1 MEKKEEAAAQFIN
14 ALIKSVQTLCH
25 GYLEFQNGIEI
36 IGHINLSVDK
46 GGSLD
51 YILKEKVCR
60 NAENSTLFISNSF
73 YAESKAEEITQRR
86 YSPLDSNAGPDV
98 AMAQREGSKLAS
110 AISSISS
117 SLSRE
122 KHKRG
127 SDGRESHSSH
137 KGSKRRSSQDH
148 SEGHP
153 AKVTH
158 MLPESMHS
166 GRGSSPVR
174 SRGSLQGLGSP
185 DGAAS
190 ETLLP
195 QTASVGDGSG
205 IGVNLAG
212 SVLEPVG
219 NQNESDLARRDD
231 DSDGDL
237 EVTFIKEE
245 YGQGDSSAGDFD
257 SSGGHQFGGGSSLR
271 DGSRFPVGLHDSSA
285 GFMPGSFDQGAQY
298 SPSDIAS
305 TSQPGP
311 SGIRGVSGIQSF
323 VNSLSAFGS
332 LGAPGLP
339 LSQIGAS
346 AGPSRQNRMGGLP
359 KSQRGGSAGYS
370 KSHSSLQRAFALH
383 REDKRRKQEGV
394 TSDEDMKQRL
404 ELMTELL
411 TLKGISSTEDY
422 KAALLRE
429 KRRLAKKLYRASLP
443 EEKKNEIKE
452 KDKLHKRLKRATRWA
467 ASESMTD
474 TTTQHFSDCSSD
486 MTSQKDFDNV
496 PRTSSG
502 FGGSFTAVGSVSMG
516 GLHDKDQGGG
526 GGNASR
532 HSSDSSRV
540 GARPG
545 SGPSSEENMH
555 GMGSEP
561 LSCDTGMGSGSA
573 GLGSG
578 SAGSIP
584 RLGSSCLSN
593 IPRICST
600 SAAHVQVGTD
610 PMESFASARP
620 GSVSSSSMVFGSVG
634 SVPWMDPVSFDT
646 SSQEHRHMDHGGG
659 QREGGYNLMKLGQR

>member
-311 SGIRGVSGIQSF
+311 SGIRERF
-323 VNSLSAFGS
+323 
-332 LGAPGLP
+332 
-339 LSQIGAS
+339 
-346 AGPSRQNRMGGLP
+346 
-359 KSQRGGSAGYS
+359 
-370 KSHSSLQRAFALH
+370 
-383 REDKRRKQEGV
+383 
-394 TSDEDMKQRL
+394 
-404 ELMTELL
+404 
-411 TLKGISSTEDY
+411 
-422 KAALLRE
+422 
-429 KRRLAKKLYRASLP
+429 
-443 EEKKNEIKE
+443 
-452 KDKLHKRLKRATRWA
+452 W
-467 ASESMTD
+467 
-474 TTTQHFSDCSSD
+474 
-486 MTSQKDFDNV
+486 
-496 PRTSSG
+496 
-502 FGGSFTAVGSVSMG
+502 
-516 GLHDKDQGGG
+516 
-526 GGNASR
+526 
-532 HSSDSSRV
+532 
-540 GARPG
+540 RP
-545 SGPSSEENMH
+545 P
-555 GMGSEP
+555 
-561 LSCDTGMGSGSA
+561 
-573 GLGSG
+573 
-578 SAGSIP
+578 
-584 RLGSSCLSN
+584 
-593 IPRICST
+593 
-600 SAAHVQVGTD
+600 
-610 PMESFASARP
+610 
-620 GSVSSSSMVFGSVG
+620 
-634 SVPWMDPVSFDT
+634 T
-646 SSQEHRHMDHGGG
+646 SSQTRSTHHTTTTTRHQPPSHSPHLPQWSRNTFHEHVPNSATAEPEDVKPPIEDPQTMGDPYEQGYLPSDVAHYGDAVPPTLQGGPAEYQDHYLYSSTSSSTSTISRQRQSRTCPICGKWFDRWEYFQDHVNMHNKVKAHKCDNCASAFTYKRNLWQHVRHGVCFR
-659 QREGGYNLMKLGQR
+659 QKQ